1 VALTL
6 KSLVREL
13 VESGAW
19 QGVALIAPDAASSG
33 SPARRSALKP
43 DGAGRARNFAPVIN
57 RKMKNGNGH
66 RKGRD

>member
-1 VALTL
+1 
-6 KSLVREL
+6 LVREL

-19 QGVALIAPDAASSG
+19 QGVTLIAPTAEPSG
-33 SPARRSALKP
+33 SPARHGDAKPHTRGRSRSFSPPAH
-43 DGAGRARNFAPVIN
+43 